1 MVKIGKLSVT
11 DKSPVIVMGIINV
24 SPESFYKNSIKTR
37 TDDIAKTAA
46 SIQYE
51 GAHIIDIGAMSTA
64 PYLKNNIPI
73 EKETERMVRA
83 VKIIRKNCSLPI
95 SVDTP
100 RWSVAREAINLGVD
114 CINDIT
120 GLKYDKNMAELIAE
134 SKLPVILGAYD
145 NSRRRADLLSRPI
158 TTGKVSGTIRLL
170 KESLSIA
177 RRSGINNDKI
187 IIDPSVG
194 FFRADGK
201 GPFFTLMK
209 DTPWYVRD
217 IEIISR
223 LHELKTRISNPICVS
238 VSRKSFIGKLLN
250 LETEERLLPSLVF
263 EMISALNGAKIIR
276 THNVRETLHA
286 LRACE
291 LTC

>member
-24 SPESFYKNSIKTR
+24 SPESFYKDSIKTR

-46 SIQYE
+46 SIQSE

-64 PYLKNNIPI
+64 PYLENYIPI
-73 EKETERMVRA
+73 EKETKRMVRA
-83 VKIIRKNCSLPI
+83 IKITRKNCSLPI

-120 GLKYDKNMAELIAE
+120 GLKYDKDMAELIAE

-145 NSRRRADLLSRPI
+145 NSRTA
-158 TTGKVSGTIRLL
+158 TGKISWTIKLL

-201 GPFFTLMK
+201 SPFFTLMK

-217 IEIISR
+217 IDIISR